1 MPTVKQHVER
11 IQRANRAAFLAR
23 HNPLTWTPR
32 DGETV
37 HLRRGNPFGAPAGRY
52 TLRRWFGEPGDVIV
66 GEPGDVIV
74 GEPYDLVGGGDC
86 GATYRDELVAME
98 ASGVLT
104 PISQSELA
112 REIEEVRLRL
122 RAPLRGNRLGAMRA
136 QHDASAL
143 PLFTAANETALF

>member
-11 IQRANRAAFLAR
+11 IQRANRAACLAR

-66 GEPGDVIV
+66 GEP
-74 GEPYDLVGGGDC
+74 YDLVGGGDC

-112 REIEEVRLRL
+112 REVEEVRLRL

-143 PLFTAANETALF
+143 PLFVAVNEPALI

>member
-37 HLRRGNPFGAPAGRY
+37 HLCRDNQWKLPAGRY
-52 TLRRWFGEPGDVIV
+52 TLDCEPGDSRWRIIRSDGC
-66 GEPGDVIV
+66 GEGWVAI
-74 GEPYDLVGGGDC
+74 E
-86 GATYRDELVAME
+86 ELQSLE
-98 ASGVLT
+98 RRGTLT

-112 REIEEVRLRL
+112 REVEEVRLRL

-143 PLFTAANETALF
+143 PLFVAANEPALL